1 MKVID
6 HRRHTMR
13 TKPGDHLSQSGVDL
27 ARRVGASMG
36 PYDVVI
42 TSTVARAFETAI
54 AMGFAVDEQWPA
66 LGLQPVE
73 VLDEANWEGGC
84 AEFVRAAR
92 LGGPTARY
100 MAGLAEA
107 FQSLVRRVPEGGSAL
122 VISHGGIVEAAT
134 VACLPD
140 RDFSGW
146 TVSASYCEGV
156 RLHVVAGRF
165 VDAEPLSVA
174 T

>member
-1 MKVID
+1 MRVID

-13 TKPGDHLSQSGVDL
+13 TKPGDHVSQPGVDL

-54 AMGFAVDEQWPA
+54 AMGFAVHEQWSA
-66 LGLQPVE
+66 LGLQSVE
-73 VLDEANWEGGC
+73 VLDETVWEGGC
-84 AEFVRAAR
+84 AEFMRATR

-107 FQSLVRRVPEGGSAL
+107 FQSLARRLPEDGSTL
-122 VISHGGIVEAAT
+122 VISHGGIIEAAT

-140 RDFSGW
+140 KDFSAW
-146 TVSASYCEGV
+146 TVSSSYCEGV
-156 RLHVVAGRF
+156 RLHVLEGRF
-165 VDAEPLSVA
+165 VDAKPLPVA
-174 T
+174 L

>member
-1 MKVID
+1 MGCSIFRCRQIGRTAMRMIY

-13 TKPGDHLSQSGVDL
+13 TKPGDHLSLSGVDL

-92 LGGPTARY
+92 LGGPTVRY

-107 FQSLVRRVPEGGSAL
+107 VLSLARRGP
-122 VISHGGIVEAAT
+122 
-134 VACLPD
+134 
-140 RDFSGW
+140 
-146 TVSASYCEGV
+146 
-156 RLHVVAGRF
+156 
-165 VDAEPLSVA
+165 
-174 T
+174 

>member
-1 MKVID
+1 MLGTADRAITCLSL
-6 HRRHTMR
+6 HR
-13 TKPGDHLSQSGVDL
+13 SGAAGRSVD
-27 ARRVGASMG
+27 G

-92 LGGPTARY
+92 LRDPTARY
-100 MAGLAEA
+100 IS
-107 FQSLVRRVPEGGSAL
+107 SLRRP
-122 VISHGGIVEAAT
+122 
-134 VACLPD
+134 
-140 RDFSGW
+140 
-146 TVSASYCEGV
+146 
-156 RLHVVAGRF
+156 
-165 VDAEPLSVA
+165 
-174 T
+174 